1 MSSQTENR
9 NPKRASSSK
18 VNTVQ
23 QTERESERAREGKGR
38 EREGEQK
45 QRYIYIARPHA
56 VWPHA
61 LGVCV
66 YCALWISFQRFDRN
80 SMRTRMKFIS
90 FHIVS
95 FNESYGILCIWFI
108 TFCRASQIEKCSV

>member
-66 YCALWISFQRFDRN
+66 C
-80 SMRTRMKFIS
+80 TVHCG
-90 FHIVS
+90 FHFKDS
-95 FNESYGILCIWFI
+95 
-108 TFCRASQIEKCSV
+108 IEIQCELA